1 LKTTTSD
8 FSYQNTETPSE
19 DKEGGDTVDL
29 LIVTEKSDNAS
40 TFAKTRDDAS
50 TLSAFTE
57 MRGNA

>member
-1 LKTTTSD
+1 MKYTYCLAI
-8 FSYQNTETPSE
+8 
-19 DKEGGDTVDL
+19 KEGGDTVDL

>member
-1 LKTTTSD
+1 MIFMKYTYCLAI
-8 FSYQNTETPSE
+8 
-19 DKEGGDTVDL
+19 KEGGDTVDL